1 MVLGLSHSLEILSQ
15 HGIEVV
21 GNQLGE
27 LATSWVFLSIEE
39 PFWNVVISWSGND
52 VIHSLDFI
60 LSHFT
65 GSLLDLNLGDF
76 KGKES
81 KSSTDTLDLTKSE
94 GSLLFTV
101 DVCVLDSQNMLKL
114 VWVLE
119 Y

>member
-27 LATSWVFLSIEE
+27 LATSWVLLSIEE
-39 PFWNVVISWSGND
+39 PFWDVVISWSGND
-52 VIHSLDFI
+52 IIHSLDFI
-60 LSHFT
+60 FGHFT
-65 GSLLDLNLGDF
+65 GSLVNLNLSDF

-81 KSSTDTLDLTKSE
+81 KSSTDTLDLTNTE
-94 GSLLFTV
+94 RSLLFTV

-114 VWVLE
+114 VWV
-119 Y
+119 

>member
-15 HGIEVV
+15 HGVEVV

-27 LATSWVFLSIEE
+27 LSTSWVLLSIEE
-39 PFWNVVISWSGND
+39 PFWDVVISWSGNN
-52 VIHSLDFI
+52 VINSLDFF

-65 GSLLDLNLGDF
+65 GSLVNFDLGDF
-76 KGKES
+76 EGKES
-81 KSSTDTLDLTKSE
+81 ESSTDTLDLTNTE
-94 GSLLFTV
+94 GGLLFTV

>member
-27 LATSWVFLSIEE
+27 LATSWVLLSIKE
-39 PFWNVVISWSGND
+39 PFWDVVVGWSGND

-60 LSHFT
+60 FGHFT
-65 GSLLDLNLGDF
+65 GSLVNLNLGDF
-76 KGKES
+76 EGKES

-101 DVCVLDSQNMLKL
+101 DVCVLDSQNMLKF
-114 VWVLE
+114 VRV
-119 Y
+119 